1 MEYTDEYSFAR
12 SYIGPGEMILWKGK
26 PGKGHLL
33 TSQDAF
39 MIPFSILWCGFAF
52 FWEGT
57 ALFSDGPFFFKLW
70 GIPFVIMGL
79 YITVGR
85 FIHTVIRRKRTAY
98 VITNKKIIRCQG
110 GKIDILQGRGMPAVH
125 VTAFRDGNGTIRFG
139 EMNYYR
145 GNRNSFDPNQGLFT
159 LENIPDIARVQQIID
174 TMER

>member
-39 MIPFSILWCGFAF
+39 MIPFSIFWCGFAF
-52 FWEGT
+52 FWFFS
-57 ALFSDGPFFFKLW
+57 ALRSGGFFAAF
-70 GIPFVIMGL
+70 GIPFVIVGL

-85 FIHTVIRRKRTAY
+85 FIHAAIRRKRTAY

-110 GKIDILQGRGMPAVH
+110 GKIDMLQGRGMPAVH

-139 EMNYYR
+139 EMNDYR
-145 GNRNSFDPNQGLFT
+145 GNRNSFDPSQGLFT
-159 LENIPDIARVQQIID
+159 LENIPEVVRVQQIID